1 MKLYAAVGASEVS
14 VEQVNFGCNQK
25 LTLPAGQVGGIDFI
39 LNQGAG
45 QVVLLIDKAPKVSTG
60 SLVGIIVGSIVG
72 VIAIGLGI
80 YCCIKKKRANL
91 SRQYEQLNNSAN

>member
-39 LNQGAG
+39 LDQGAG
-45 QVVLLIDKAPKVSTG
+45 QVVLLIDKAPLVSSG
-60 SLVGIIVGSIVG
+60 ALIGIIAGSIVG

-80 YCCIKKKRANL
+80 YCCIKKKRENL
-91 SRQYEQLNNSAN
+91 SREFERLNNSAN